1 MKRLSSK
8 PHSSTWLRAAIC
20 AGTLTLSLSVQPH
33 TALANDATLQFST
46 PTNTKTNGTVT
57 IKIDG
62 AVGAFAPITIPPGKD
77 APMKRDLIF
86 DGLQNQIMNNPNL
99 AKFTI
104 VKSGA
109 AGITVQ
115 NLGKGT
121 EFSSAPG
128 NTGES
133 PDKATALAPLIDGS
147 VIFGNTAFA
156 ALDSSGNPSTF
167 TAGVD
172 TDLGEVVFTIPSTSL
187 PSLDGT
193 TIASVLFADLAPV
206 GPSHGFGVT
215 VNGDELDFTFN
226 PTLTTMGGGVVFG
239 TTALTDG
246 LVGSLTV
253 DAIPEAPTWAMMLLG
268 FVGLAFVFRQ
278 SRRKVSFA

>member
-8 PHSSTWLRAAIC
+8 PHSSTWLPAAIC
-20 AGTLTLSLSVQPH
+20 AGTLTLSLSVQPQ
-33 TALANDATLQFST
+33 TAVANDATLQFTT

-62 AVGAFAPITIPPGKD
+62 AAGAFAPITIPPGQT
-77 APMKRDLIF
+77 AQMKRDLILA
-86 DGLQNQIMNNPNL
+86 GLQNQIMNNSNL

-104 VKSGA
+104 IPSGT

-115 NLGKGT
+115 SLGKGT
-121 EFSSAPG
+121 EVSSAPG
-128 NTGES
+128 NTGE
-133 PDKATALAPLIDGS
+133 PGDKVTALAPLIDGS

-172 TDLGEVVFTIPSTSL
+172 TDLGQVAFTIPSTSL
-187 PSLDGT
+187 PSLDGA
-193 TIASVLFADLAPV
+193 TIASVLFADLAPE

-226 PTLTTMGGGVVFG
+226 PALTTMGGGVVFG
-239 TTALTDG
+239 TTAPTDG
-246 LVGSLTV
+246 LLGSLTV

-268 FVGLAFVFRQ
+268 FAALGFAFRQ
-278 SRRKVSFA
+278 SRRKVSLA